1 MKILIIILDGIIW
14 NVFGITIK
22 KSFPHPTIFQ
32 QKSIKV
38 ELFNGGRDMGLKC
51 VTRNKTVQQE
61 NVAQKKGEGKNRK
74 ERGNRD

>member
-1 MKILIIILDGIIW
+1 
-14 NVFGITIK
+14 
-22 KSFPHPTIFQ
+22 
-32 QKSIKV
+32 
-38 ELFNGGRDMGLKC
+38 MGLKW